1 MVYGPVLHEN
11 GLLETSAAA
20 AQKPL
25 LDNIARANT
34 TSYGSV
40 LANYQDC
47 LGLRLKK
54 GACCVSVA
62 DGGRCGPAF
71 GHRDETT
78 SLAATA
84 NRCLMP

>member
-1 MVYGPVLHEN
+1 MRLVAVIRRRMVDGPVLHEN
-11 GLLETSAAA
+11 GLLGTSTAA

-47 LGLRLKK
+47 LGLP
-54 GACCVSVA
+54 V
-62 DGGRCGPAF
+62 
-71 GHRDETT
+71 
-78 SLAATA
+78 LAAQKGSLL
-84 NRCLMP
+84 RFRG